1 MSYQGQQVY
10 SGFRFPNLPDR
21 RGNHDFNLF
30 IPPSYLV
37 GPTLGRGEFASVKL
51 AFNLK
56 TGTNVAIK
64 CFKPRC
70 GTYLMVDE
78 QILREVLAM
87 KGLIHPHIVQ
97 LYEVIVYGDRVFLV
111 MEYCPL
117 GDLRRY
123 INRRGPLSE
132 EQARLFLGHIAS
144 GVKKMHRMDLIHRD
158 LKLENLV
165 IDSTFKLKIADFGCA
180 RRQINKTLN
189 TITGSYAYGAPEL
202 FAGGEYDGRKTDVW
216 SMGVILYA
224 MLVGELPF
232 NDKGRLRSLLWER
245 MHVPY
250 LPHHLSL
257 DCCHLIRKMLAY
269 NPSERISLDA
279 LLAHPWMMCD
289 GF

>member
-1 MSYQGQQVY
+1 M
-10 SGFRFPNLPDR
+10 
-21 RGNHDFNLF
+21 
-30 IPPSYLV
+30 

-51 AFNLK
+51 AFNLR
-56 TGTNVAIK
+56 TGANVAMK

-87 KGLIHPHIVQ
+87 KGLTHPHIVE

-132 EQARLFLGHIAS
+132 HQARLFLGHMALA
-144 GVKKMHRMDLIHRD
+144 VKKMHSMDLIHRD

-165 IDSTFKLKIADFGCA
+165 IDSSFRLKIADFGCA
-180 RRQINKTLN
+180 RRQISKTLN

-202 FAGGEYDGRKTDVW
+202 FRGDHYDGRKTDVW
-216 SMGVILYA
+216 SMGVVLYA
-224 MLVGELPF
+224 MLVGQLPF
-232 NDKGRLRSLLWER
+232 NDKGRLRNLLWER
-245 MHVPY
+245 MRVPS
-250 LPHHLSL
+250 LPHRLSRN
-257 DCCHLIRKMLAY
+257 CCDLIRKMLTY
-269 NPSERISLDA
+269 DPSHRISLNS
-279 LLAHPWMMCD
+279 LLAHPWMM
-289 GF
+289 GYES